1 MAASLF
7 NSGLAEEMLK
17 MLKTINEKL
26 EAEKAQRNETSEVRD
41 RGQCEFRR
49 LEYVKRS
56 MELSESAEIFD

>member
-1 MAASLF
+1 
-7 NSGLAEEMLK
+7 